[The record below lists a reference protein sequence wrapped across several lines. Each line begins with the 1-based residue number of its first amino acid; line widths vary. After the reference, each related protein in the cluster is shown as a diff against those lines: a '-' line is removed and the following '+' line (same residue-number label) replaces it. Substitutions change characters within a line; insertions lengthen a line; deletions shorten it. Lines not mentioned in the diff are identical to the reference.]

1 MSTNDIRVMST
12 GGANALSEET
22 WQTEAAAAAINPG
35 ELVKQKSTGS
45 PYAIALVD
53 GDGVIGT
60 TSEIIG
66 LATSAATH
74 TASADGSVRVL
85 RISPNTVLRAKV
97 KTAANADTD
106 AEILALAGDYK
117 VIDVTAGVHT
127 IDAAAAH
134 NLANA
139 FRLTGTGDASASA
152 VDFTVRATALMGPV
166 A

>member
-1 MSTNDIRVMST
+1 MSTNDIRIMST
-12 GGANALSEET
+12 GGANVLSEET
-22 WQTEAAAAAINPG
+22 WQTEANAAAINPG

-66 LATSAATH
+66 LASSTATH
-74 TASADGSVRVL
+74 TASVDGTVRVI
-85 RISPNTVLRAKV
+85 RISPNTVLRAKA

-117 VIDVTAGVHT
+117 VIDVTSSVHT

-139 FRLTGTGDASASA
+139 FRLTGTGDASTSSL
-152 VDFTVRATALMGPV
+152 DFTVRATALMGPV